1 MTEKQIKRRLARIKS
16 VAALL
21 AALMMS
27 YHSPTLDTWVAT
39 RLRLHQS
46 EAAELHRKLAQ
57 RGARAKKHLRK
68 KAHNGNG
75 R

>member
-1 MTEKQIKRRLARIKS
+1 MTEKQIKRRLARIRH

-39 RLRLHQS
+39 RLRLHQAEAS
-46 EAAELHRKLAQ
+46 EIHRKLQQ
-57 RGARAKKHLRK
+57 RGARAKRYKRRKH
-68 KAHNGNG
+68 GNG
-75 R
+75 H

>member
-1 MTEKQIKRRLARIKS
+1 MTEKQIKRRLARIRH

-39 RLRLHQS
+39 RLRLHQH
-46 EAAELHRKLAQ
+46 EAAELHRKMHQ
-57 RGARAKKHLRK
+57 RGGRSKRYKRRK
-68 KAHNGNG
+68 HNGKG